1 MGKLLPVEYY
11 CFSVGCFLEKLPRIG
26 LPRVLL
32 VKNPPADTRDTKDA
46 GSIPGL

>member
-11 CFSVGCFLEKLPRIG
+11 CFSVGWFLEKLPRIG

-32 VKNPPADTRDTKDA
+32 VRNPPANARDTTDA